1 MDEDK
6 KKRKEN
12 EKIIKAFMEKHKIKS
27 EGEWYNLHSLLGNAN
42 WAMFYALLGG
52 REAGKSY
59 SVMEYFV
66 KQWKTKKI
74 PFTWLRLTEPSMRKL
89 LSNKAEKLVDAD
101 IKRKYDL
108 DLTVKGNDVYDHGE
122 KMATVLALST
132 FYSDKGVALFDNEY
146 NLGYHICLDEMNR
159 EQCEKNT
166 FDIVYAFVNQ
176 MENLIRSTKENVKIF
191 LIGNTLQEASDI
203 MTCFNFIPEEFGR
216 YYVKKK
222 RLVVD
227 YIKPSK
233 KYLERRK
240 GSVADLLTPTAS
252 TFTNQVEVD
261 RTLVDKRRRMFP
273 QAVIKFTKNKDD
285 WFTVWEHNIIAPYN
299 GEKKRVIAMRR
310 YLDEIFVVE
319 DRDTIVA
326 MNDAKALH
334 FKDLITQ
341 KKFHRCLSIL
351 KKS

>member
-1 MDEDK
+1 
-6 KKRKEN
+6 
-12 EKIIKAFMEKHKIKS
+12 MEKWEAESNILHKQKKL
-27 EGEWYNLHSLLGNAN
+27 EMQGEWYTIHSILGNSN

-59 SVMEYFV
+59 TVMQYFV
-66 KQWKTKKI
+66 RQWKRKHI
-74 PFTWLRLTEPSMRKL
+74 PFVWLRLTEASTKKL
-89 LSNKAEKLVDAD
+89 LNNKAAKLVDAD
-101 IKRKYDL
+101 IARKYNL
-108 DLTVKGNDVYDHGE
+108 ELSVKGNDVFDHGK

-132 FYSDKGVALFDNEY
+132 FYSDKGVALFDNQFD
-146 NLGYHICLDEMNR
+146 LGYHICLDEMNR

-176 MENLIRSTKENVKIF
+176 MENLIRSTKKNVKIF

-203 MTCFNFIPEEFGR
+203 MTCFNFIPQEFGR
-216 YYVKKK
+216 YYIKKK

-240 GSVADLLTPTAS
+240 GSVADLLTPEAS
-252 TFTNQVEVD
+252 TFTNEVEVD
-261 RTLVDKRRRMFP
+261 MTLVDKRRRMYP
-273 QAVIKFTKNKDD
+273 QYVIKFTKDKCD
-285 WFTVWEHNIIAPYN
+285 WFTVWENSIMSPYN
-299 GEKKRVIAMRR
+299 GEKKPVIAMRR
-310 YLDEIFVVE
+310 YLDEQFTTE
-319 DRDTIVA
+319 QRDTVIA
-326 MNDAKALH
+326 MNDAKAYH

-351 KKS
+351 KKT

>member
-1 MDEDK
+1 MTEEDRKYINAMHK
-6 KKRKEN
+6 KKKMQADN
-12 EKIIKAFMEKHKIKS
+12 
-27 EGEWYNLHSLLGNAN
+27 EWYTLNSLLGNAN

-59 SVMEYFV
+59 AVMRYFV
-66 KQWKTKKI
+66 KQWKEYKI

-89 LSNKAEKLVDAD
+89 LANSAEKLVDAD
-101 IKRKYDL
+101 IKRDFDL

-132 FYSDKGVALFDNEY
+132 FYSDKGVALFDNEF

-176 MENLIRSTKENVKIF
+176 IENLIRSTKENVKIF

-240 GSVADLLTPTAS
+240 GSVSDLLTPTAS
-252 TFTNQVEVD
+252 TFTNTVEVD
-261 RTLVDKRRRMFP
+261 MTLVDKRRRMYP
-273 QAVIKFTKNKDD
+273 QYIIKFTKDKSD
-285 WFTVWEHNIIAPYN
+285 WFTVWEHNIMSPYN
-299 GEKKRVIAMRR
+299 GEKKRVVAMRR
-310 YLDEIFVVE
+310 YLDEQFTTE
-319 DRDTIVA
+319 SRDTIIA
-326 MNDAKALH
+326 MNDAKAFR